1 MKKEQRNWAEIS
13 TRENSLE
20 YILPNRDYNKFW
32 EEGVEQAIVLEKFI
46 KPEFTVLE
54 YGCGVGRILTNIKC
68 KKKYGVDISKSYL
81 DRIEDDEIIPLQTK
95 QQSIEIKNETVD
107 FIYSIMVFQHIPME
121 YHKAIFSELM
131 RVLKPN
137 GVIYIQFP
145 IKTDKFFSYYK
156 DTDFVNTYSI
166 GDIYEIIH
174 GHKFSEFEIEK
185 GNLVAYGDN
194 GSFKP
199 EEDLEYFLKITK

>member
-1 MKKEQRNWAEIS
+1 
-13 TRENSLE
+13 
-20 YILPNRDYNKFW
+20 
-32 EEGVEQAIVLEKFI
+32 
-46 KPEFTVLE
+46 
-54 YGCGVGRILTNIKC
+54 
-68 KKKYGVDISKSYL
+68 
-81 DRIEDDEIIPLQTK
+81 
-95 QQSIEIKNETVD
+95 
-107 FIYSIMVFQHIPME
+107 MVFQHIPME

-131 RVLKPN
+131 RILKPN

-174 GHKFSEFEIEK
+174 GHTFSEFEIEK